1 MESKKTVVFGIYGSV
16 FVADQAHLPDFLYH
30 DEWESLHHL
39 IGPAFLYQP

>member
-1 MESKKTVVFGIYGSV
+1 MQMPSRRGCRAAFQSG
-16 FVADQAHLPDFLYH
+16 ANHLPDQPEFLYH